1 MTESLL
7 ISQVEPLRS
16 KVKASEAI
24 GIFSVSRWQGP
35 ETLTISQE
43 TWRVAQCDSVL
54 ELREQLAEEGG
65 APLIVVTPLATTEVG
80 DDVRARL
87 YKQRLL
93 TVDPWTLLM
102 ARFKARQVD
111 PALRLQSDLAEVAL
125 DALGQTEPLPAASGV
140 LMPESVWQ
148 IVVRHW

>member
-16 KVKASEAI
+16 KMKTGEAI
-24 GIFSVSRWQGP
+24 GIYSVSRWQGR
-35 ETLTISQE
+35 ETLTIAQK

-54 ELREQLAEEGG
+54 ELRERLAEETGL
-65 APLIVVTPLATTEVG
+65 PLIVVTPLATTDVG
-80 DDVRARL
+80 EDVRARL

-102 ARFKARQVD
+102 SRFKARQVD
-111 PALRLQSDLAEVAL
+111 PALRFQPELAEAVL
-125 DALGQTEPLPAASGV
+125 DALGQTEPL
-140 LMPESVWQ
+140 Q
-148 IVVRHW
+148 IGRAHV